1 MIKTRISVK
10 ISAAALVLLLL
21 FSSAATAFAATD
33 HNSYYLI
40 SDEAD
45 LFAGSSF
52 DGLSEKLETVGK
64 HTGWQIAVVTTND
77 NVGSSQMD
85 SYYNRVY
92 DNNRSYFESDCV
104 MFVID
109 NASGN
114 RIILTHGDAEA
125 YFTDQR
131 MSDMKSALKPYL
143 SSGDMLNASYEFA
156 DKTQEFYDEGIPS
169 DGTHNNHVEG
179 TETADDKLKRENKLL
194 YVLKKWGWLMGLI
207 AIAAG
212 GIFAGVN
219 VGRYKFNGKSGTYD
233 LDKNSTMKVLDSRDQ
248 FLHKSTTST
257 VISSGSS
264 SGGGGGG
271 SSSHGSSGS
280 F

>member
-1 MIKTRISVK
+1 MKCRTVSGIAARTRACS
-10 ISAAALVLLLL
+10 LV
-21 FSSAATAFAATD
+21 
-33 HNSYYLI
+33 
-40 SDEAD
+40 
-45 LFAGSSF
+45 G
-52 DGLSEKLETVGK
+52 
-64 HTGWQIAVVTTND
+64 IAVRNA
-77 NVGSSQMD
+77 
-85 SYYNRVY
+85 NRCV
-92 DNNRSYFESDCV
+92 SCV

-212 GIFAGVN
+212 GIFAGVS
-219 VGRYKFNGKSGTYD
+219 F
-233 LDKNSTMKVLDSRDQ
+233 
-248 FLHKSTTST
+248 FLYQAMYL
-257 VISSGSS
+257 
-264 SGGGGGG
+264 
-271 SSSHGSSGS
+271 S
-280 F
+280 FR